1 MTEGSARPDG
11 VPAPEI
17 TEVRRRGLALIVV
30 AFVFSIFVNI
40 LMLTGPLFMLQV
52 YDRVLSS
59 RSEETLLA
67 LTVLVAALYA
77 LMSVLDYARGRVLA
91 RYGARFQ
98 SALDA
103 RVFKATLT
111 PGKADPKQRLT
122 ALGDV
127 EAVQALYASPA
138 FTAILDTPFTPL
150 FIAAIFIFHPM
161 LGWVALGGGVLLI
174 VITILNRVLT
184 KKRLE
189 AAQVAAEEAKRFS
202 DNARLARE
210 VIRSQGMLPAVAERW
225 TDKRRKALDE
235 AMRAADRTGTFGSVS
250 KGLRLFLQSFILA
263 VGAWLVLEGQVT
275 AGAMIAASILMGRAL
290 APIEQLIGRW
300 PQVERARSGL
310 KSLRGFLSAIREPA
324 ARTAL
329 PRPEAR
335 LSVRNL
341 TVVAG
346 EDRHPILRAISF
358 EVEPGQALGVIGRS
372 GSGKTTLARAIVG
385 LQTAA
390 AGEVRLGGALLDQ
403 YAPDTLGRHIGYLP
417 QDPMMVDG
425 TIAENIARMSLTPD
439 SERIVAAA
447 QAAKVH
453 QLILGLRQGYDT
465 PVRGNQVE
473 LSGGQKQRVALA
485 RALYEDPVLL
495 VLDEPNS
502 ALDMEGSEALNAAVR
517 HMKSE
522 GKTVI
527 IMTHRPTAISECD
540 NLLVLDDGR
549 ITAQGPRDEVL
560 RSMVKNAA
568 DVQQAIARK
577 TSS

>member
-1 MTEGSARPDG
+1 VTDSSAHSG
-11 VPAPEI
+11 GATAPEI
-17 TEVRRRGLALIVV
+17 ADVRRRGFALIVV
-30 AFVFSIFVNI
+30 AFVFSIFVNL

-52 YDRVLSS
+52 YDRVLAS

-67 LTVLVAALYA
+67 LTVLVAALYG
-77 LMSVLDYARGRVLA
+77 LMSVLDYARTRILA

-98 SALDA
+98 AALDE
-103 RVFKATLT
+103 RVFRATLT
-111 PGKADPKQRLT
+111 PGRADRKQRLT
-122 ALGDV
+122 ALSDV
-127 EAVQALYASPA
+127 EAVQTVYASPA
-138 FTAILDTPFTPL
+138 FTALFDVPFTPL
-150 FIAAIFIFHPM
+150 FMATIFLLHPI
-161 LGWVALGGGVLLI
+161 LGWFSLGGAALLVL
-174 VITILNRVLT
+174 ITFLNRWTT
-184 KKRLE
+184 KTQLE
-189 AAQVAAEEAKRFS
+189 EAQVAQEEAKRFS
-202 DNARLARE
+202 DNARQASE
-210 VIRSQGMLPAVAERW
+210 VIRAQGMLPAVAARW
-225 TDKRRKALDE
+225 SGRRREALGA
-235 AMRAADRTGTFGSVS
+235 AMRAADRTGTYGSVS
-250 KGLRLFLQSFILA
+250 KGLRLFLQSLILA

-300 PQVERARSGL
+300 PQIERARSGL
-310 KSLRGFLSAIREPA
+310 KSLNAFLASVPEPA
-324 ARTAL
+324 SRTAL

-335 LSVRNL
+335 LVVSNL
-341 TVVAG
+341 STVTG

-358 EVEPGQALGVIGRS
+358 ELEPGQALGVIGRS
-372 GSGKTTLARAIVG
+372 GSGKSTLARAIVG
-385 LQTAA
+385 LQSAA
-390 AGEVRLGGALLDQ
+390 TGEIRLGGALLDQ
-403 YAPDTLGRHIGYLP
+403 YAPDMLGRHIGYLP

-425 TIAENIARMSLTPD
+425 TIAENIARMSLEPD
-439 SERIVAAA
+439 SARVVAAA

-453 QLILGLRQGYDT
+453 DLILGLRQGYDT

-517 HMKSE
+517 HMKAE
-522 GKTVI
+522 GKAVI

-540 NLLVLDDGR
+540 KLVVLDGGR

-577 TSS
+577 TTS